1 MARKKSVPYEDGLI
15 ERLKDSEYAAE
26 YLNAHLADSEDG
38 AEEAFLVA
46 LRDVAIAHGV
56 AGISKETDLGRE
68 SLYKALSKTG
78 NPKLSTLASILKAV
92 GLTLTVSVA
101 GKKKVS

>member
-1 MARKKSVPYEDGLI
+1 MVRKKSTPYEDGLI
-15 ERLKDSEYAAE
+15 QRLKEPEYAAE
-26 YLNAHLADSEDG
+26 YLNAPLEGRDEG

-56 AGISKETDLGRE
+56 AGISKETELGRE

-78 NPKLSTLASILKAV
+78 NPKFSTLASILNAV
-92 GLTLTVSVA
+92 GLNLTVEVTD
-101 GKKKVS
+101 KKVS